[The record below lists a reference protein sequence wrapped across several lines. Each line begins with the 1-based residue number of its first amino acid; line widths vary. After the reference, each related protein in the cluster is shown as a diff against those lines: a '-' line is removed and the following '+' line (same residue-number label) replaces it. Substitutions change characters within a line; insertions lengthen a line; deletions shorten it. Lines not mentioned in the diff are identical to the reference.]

1 MTEFL
6 FSREA
11 QYSIDPAARP
21 GTRLFAIGMW
31 IRLGLVGVSSF
42 IASVVALADSDT
54 PPAMALLLGVSGVVL
69 AFAAWVRVRRAMR
82 EEDDRAQEVGNAPE
96 ARVVLEH

>member
-1 MTEFL
+1 MSEFL

-11 QYSIDPAARP
+11 QYSIDPAAKP
-21 GTRLFAIGMW
+21 GTTLFAIGMW

-54 PPAMALLLGVSGVVL
+54 PRAMALLLGVSGVVL
-69 AFAAWVRVRRAMR
+69 AFASWVRVRRAMR
-82 EEDDRAQEVGNAPE
+82 EEDDHTPEADNAAE